1 MAKAADRSLV
11 RRQLLPEGLRRA
23 RADSSPT
30 VAGTEARRS
39 RIEARLLVTILCGQ
53 GGASEQPERRLWRG
67 DRTTT
72 LGQEPRQI
80 CPLWRFVYGQQQ

>member
-53 GGASEQPERRLWRG
+53 GGASEQPERRIFAGWRAMEGRGLSEQYFRLWASHE
-67 DRTTT
+67 
-72 LGQEPRQI
+72 L
-80 CPLWRFVYGQQQ
+80 